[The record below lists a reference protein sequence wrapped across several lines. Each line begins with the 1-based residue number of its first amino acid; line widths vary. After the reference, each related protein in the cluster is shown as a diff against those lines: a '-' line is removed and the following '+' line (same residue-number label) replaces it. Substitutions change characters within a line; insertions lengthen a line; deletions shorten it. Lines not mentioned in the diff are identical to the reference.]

1 MEADATSTLDNELEM
16 VDEIE
21 NIDPGKEVFLRLENI
36 PDPIMERFILNLKQT
51 MDRNNKNQLCVEK
64 YGEMKYQVLP
74 KSRVRVF
81 QSDREKV
88 VKRQLYQKKYNNRHD
103 VIIKSAFLR
112 QDEETIRK
120 KREYAQKDNVKQN
133 KQQRAQIRQKV
144 LRSLKNGDPEYYKN
158 LVDKSKEEIAELKK
172 KVTNPVDMD
181 MDTLEE
187 EEAVLCLTS
196 ASETQQ

>member
-64 YGEMKYQVLP
+64 YGEMKYQMLP

-103 VIIKSAFLR
+103 VIIKRAFLR